1 MTDTPP
7 EIKRRVREQV
17 MARPAAERFVMG
29 AQTFDAALEM
39 LKASLPADLP
49 KAETGIIQTALR
61 RGTARLGKENGV
73 GRSEI
78 RSQKHDLKR

>member
-49 KAETGIIQTALR
+49 KAEQR
-61 RGTARLGKENGV
+61 RELFRRLYGV
-73 GRSEI
+73 E
-78 RSQKHDLKR
+78 LPA

>member
-1 MTDTPP
+1 
-7 EIKRRVREQV
+7 

-49 KAETGIIQTALR
+49 KAEQR
-61 RGTARLGKENGV
+61 RELFRRLYGV
-73 GRSEI
+73 E
-78 RSQKHDLKR
+78 LPA